1 LEHLD
6 RQKESSMR
14 IPKRVAV
21 LLLPAAL
28 GLSASP
34 RPPLDPVAVEVT
46 VSPATSRGPC
56 PATFTFTGKVLLRK
70 EVKVKY
76 RWERSD
82 GVPDTA
88 PHPALALDGVHA
100 SLVTTTWTLGAAT
113 PAFHP
118 YRGWMKL
125 HILAPE
131 DKLSDA
137 AEFTLDCGAPPSSN
151 CNGKPDLVPLL
162 HTPMDGWVGVKNVGT
177 GDAGPSRLLIKCA
190 REGYA
195 GPGGGCVDLP
205 ASAIV
210 PPFFSTPDGLVLNVP
225 AIPCG
230 KELSFP
236 MAWFGNT
243 KWPSGTY
250 RFTAIADF
258 TNAVIEGN
266 EDNNKTTS
274 TLVR

>member
-1 LEHLD
+1 
-6 RQKESSMR
+6 MR
-14 IPKRVAV
+14 ITKALSV
-21 LLLPAAL
+21 LLLPAAF
-28 GLSASP
+28 GLAASP

-82 GVPDTA
+82 GGVDTTV
-88 PHPALALDGVHA
+88 HPALALDGVHA

-113 PAFHP
+113 PEFHP
-118 YRGWMKL
+118 FHGWMKL

-137 AEFTLDCGAPPSSN
+137 AEFTLDCGTPNSGGPTN
-151 CNGKPDLVPLL
+151 CDGKPDLVPLL
-162 HTPMDGWVGVKNVGT
+162 HTPMDGWVGVKNIGP
-177 GDAGPSRLLIKCA
+177 GNAGPSRLIIKCA
-190 REGYA
+190 RVGYA

-205 ASAIV
+205 ASAIT
-210 PPFFSTPDGLVLNVP
+210 PPFFTTPDGLGLNVP

-230 KELSFP
+230 AKDLSFQ
-236 MAWFGNT
+236 MAWWRSM
-243 KWPSGTY
+243 KWPAGTY
-250 RFTAIADF
+250 RFTAIADVD
-258 TNAVIEGN
+258 NAVVEGD
-266 EDNNKTTS
+266 ESNNQAMS

>member
-1 LEHLD
+1 
-6 RQKESSMR
+6 MR
-14 IPKRVAV
+14 NTKRLAV
-21 LLLPAAL
+21 LLLPAAF
-28 GLSASP
+28 GLAASP

-82 GVPDTA
+82 GGVDTTV
-88 PHPALALDGVHA
+88 HPALALDGVHA

-113 PAFHP
+113 H
-118 YRGWMKL
+118 GWMKL

-137 AEFTLDCGAPPSSN
+137 AEFTLDCGTPNSGGVTT
-151 CNGKPDLVPLL
+151 CDGKPDLVPLL
-162 HTPMDGWVGVKNVGT
+162 HTPMDGWVGVKNVGP
-177 GDAGPSRLLIKCA
+177 GNAGPSRLIIKCT
-190 REGYA
+190 RDGYA
-195 GPGGGCVDLP
+195 GPGGGCVDPP
-205 ASAIV
+205 ASAVV

-230 KELSFP
+230 AKELSFP

-243 KWPSGTY
+243 KWPAGTY
-250 RFTAIADF
+250 RFTAIADIG
-258 TNAVIEGN
+258 NAVVEGN
-266 EDNNKTTS
+266 EGNNQTTS